1 MKGETMKPALLV
13 IDIQKAFYQEDEA
26 AAKSLQSAVGYLQF
40 IIPLFR
46 KKGYPVICIQH
57 MEKEWGLEPGNPDF
71 DLPDDLPIEANDTHI
86 HKEYSNSFNKTDLK
100 QTLEESGVDTVFI
113 TGFSA
118 LHCVLATYR
127 GAQDLDLT
135 PIMIRGA
142 IAAGDPDEVR
152 LAEKV
157 GELISYGALKA
168 FFE

>member
-1 MKGETMKPALLV
+1 MKPALLV
-13 IDIQKAFYQEDEA
+13 IDIQKAFFQEDET
-26 AAKSLQSAVGYLQF
+26 AAKSLQSAVEYLNY

-46 KKGYPVICIQH
+46 KKGHPVICIQH
-57 MEKEWGLEPGNPDF
+57 MVADWGLAPGNPDF
-71 DLPDDLPIEANDTHI
+71 ELPDGLPIETSDPHI
-86 HKEYSNSFNKTDLK
+86 HKEYSNSFNKTGLK
-100 QTLEESGVDTVFI
+100 KFLEESGIDTVFI

>member
-1 MKGETMKPALLV
+1 MKPALLV
-13 IDIQKAFYQEDEA
+13 IDIQKAFYQEDET
-26 AAKSLQSAVGYLQF
+26 AAKSLQSAVMYLKF

-57 MEKEWGLEPGNPDF
+57 MDEEWDIKPGNPDF
-71 DLPDDLPIEANDTHI
+71 DIPDDLAIEDSDFRVF
-86 HKEYSNSFNKTDLK
+86 KKYSNSFNKTELK
-100 QTLEESGVDTVFI
+100 QKLDELGIDTVFI

-135 PIMIRGA
+135 PIMVRGA
-142 IAAGDPDEVR
+142 IAAGDPDEVKMV
-152 LAEKV
+152 ENV